1 METTEKTY
9 LKDHAAEL
17 SGEQKLLAL
26 ADQRVDG
33 EVLLHIIAAGH
44 HAVDT
49 KSGVLFLDLARLD
62 GGQSLDGAQT
72 RVLGQSHGNGIKS
85 IGKCAHGVLL
95 NTWAL

>member
-49 KSGVLFLDLARLD
+49 K
-62 GGQSLDGAQT
+62 
-72 RVLGQSHGNGIKS
+72 
-85 IGKCAHGVLL
+85 
-95 NTWAL
+95 